1 MGGSGSK
8 REVGLENVL
17 VYWKGSQTTGRVRA
31 REVGGGKGARGVE
44 LLLTDVK
51 FQRLFNKI
59 CQTETNE

>member
-1 MGGSGSK
+1 MGRSGSK

-31 REVGGGKGARGVE
+31 REMGGKGERGVE